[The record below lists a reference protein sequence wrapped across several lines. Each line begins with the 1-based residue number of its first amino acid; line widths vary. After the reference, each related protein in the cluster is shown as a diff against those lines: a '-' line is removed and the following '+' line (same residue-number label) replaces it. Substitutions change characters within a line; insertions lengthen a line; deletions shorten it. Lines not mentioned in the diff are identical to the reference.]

1 MDGTPR
7 ETAARTR
14 VRDRPGGVRRA
25 GAAGIALLLGAG
37 AAVGCQVQGGPGTKT
52 ADGSPIR
59 ISHAPAGSPAER
71 PSTAAPATSPVSKST
86 SAAPRPEPSSS
97 GPARTAR
104 PAAHPV
110 LMRSGAQGPRVR
122 ELQARLRQLKL
133 FDRNPTGYYGSV
145 TAASVSAFQ
154 RQQGLTR
161 TGTVTDALWSTLRA
175 RTHAPSHGELHPPT
189 SRPLD
194 DPDPRCTT
202 GRALCVSKK
211 SRTLAWMVDG
221 EVRSAMD
228 VRFGSAYTPTR
239 EGQFKVDFKSRHHH
253 STLYDTPMPYAL
265 FFSRGQA
272 VHYSSDFA
280 ARGYS
285 GASHG
290 CVNVRDKKKLAAV
303 FKAVKPG
310 DKVVVYK

>member
-1 MDGTPR
+1 MDGAPR
-7 ETAARTR
+7 KAAVRTR
-14 VRDRPGGVRRA
+14 ARGRTRGARA
-25 GAAGIALLLGAG
+25 GAAGAALLLGAG
-37 AAVGCQVQGGPGTKT
+37 AAAGCAVQDGAGGK

-59 ISHAPAGSPAER
+59 ISQAPTQTPAER
-71 PSTAAPATSPVSKST
+71 TPHSSPPASPVTKPT
-86 SAAPRPEPSSS
+86 SATPRPERSTPT
-97 GPARTAR
+97 GPPRTAR

-110 LMRSGAQGPRVR
+110 LMRSGAEGPRVR

-145 TAASVSAFQ
+145 TADSVRAFQ

-161 TGTVTDALWSTLRA
+161 TGTVTDTVWSALRA
-175 RTHAPSHGELHPPT
+175 RTHAPSRSELRPPT
-189 SRPLD
+189 SLPLD
-194 DPDPRCTT
+194 DPDPRCMT
-202 GRALCVSKK
+202 GRVLCVSKE

-221 EVRSAMD
+221 KVRSAMD

-239 EGQFKVDFKSRHHH
+239 EGEFKVDFKSRRHH
-253 STLYDTPMPYAL
+253 STIYDTPMPYAL

-272 VHYSSDFA
+272 IHYSADFA
-280 ARGYS
+280 ARGYT

-290 CVNVRDKKKLAAV
+290 CVNVRDKKKIAAL
-303 FKAVKPG
+303 FDTVKPG